1 MSQTF
6 RRYYTG
12 KINNNYPDKSNICG
26 YLLQVSTFFGIN
38 TAYKFNN
45 GIFIGNIY
53 LMLPA
58 LRNAFSNVHPG
69 NAVRAA
75 ALAVSLAFGAVAAPA
90 NDVNA
95 GELTPGQRGLVAAP
109 ANDAEAGE
117 RPSHM
122 MRDMR
127 HYSEDPTE
135 RGIGAFINLQANA
148 PVTGDQIGQ
157 WIQAQFDGIEDPV
170 PVDYR
175 VNQSRGTTTDIT
187 FYVRGVDY
195 ELNIEELQ
203 TRLIEILNSHRGAWL
218 PETTAALNQPAAS
231 QQ

>member
-1 MSQTF
+1 M
-6 RRYYTG
+6 
-12 KINNNYPDKSNICG
+12 
-26 YLLQVSTFFGIN
+26 QVSTFFGIN

-69 NAVRAA
+69 KAVRAA
-75 ALAVSLAFGAVAAPA
+75 ALAVSLVFGSAAALA

-95 GELTPGQRGLVAAP
+95 GEARSVTLTPGQRGL
-109 ANDAEAGE
+109 DAVQGRDDMADYS
-117 RPSHM
+117 RDPS
-122 MRDMR
+122 R
-127 HYSEDPTE
+127 
-135 RGIGAFINLQANA
+135 RGIGAFINLRANSS
-148 PVTGDQIGQ
+148 VTGDQIGQ
-157 WIQAQFDGIEDPV
+157 WIQGQFDGIEDPV

-175 VNQSRGTTTDIT
+175 VNQSRGTATDIT

-195 ELNIEELQ
+195 TLNVAELQ
-203 TRLIEILNSHRGAWL
+203 TRLIEILNKHRGAWL